1 MAFAGAKT
9 TVYDPGLR
17 VPFIVRDPYTEDR
30 GVVSD
35 ALISHVDIA
44 PSLIEFAGCLD
55 VSENRPTTWGDP
67 DRYWREKNEDV
78 DDNRGGGNRFREFH
92 GRSWLTL
99 LQKPQAQHH
108 EEIFASHTFHEIQMY
123 YPMRVIRDRKYKL
136 IWNIAHKL
144 EFPFAADLW
153 AASSWQTSYQQG
165 IRAKYGKKTIGQYLS
180 RPEFEL
186 YDIVKDPDETNNLAL
201 TAGFLEVLED
211 YKTKLRKLQ
220 TELSDPW
227 IRKWD
232 HE

>member
-1 MAFAGAKT
+1 M
-9 TVYDPGLR
+9 
-17 VPFIVRDPYTEDR
+17 
-30 GVVSD
+30 
-35 ALISHVDIA
+35 
-44 PSLIEFAGCLD
+44 
-55 VSENRPTTWGDP
+55 
-67 DRYWREKNEDV
+67 
-78 DDNRGGGNRFREFH
+78 
-92 GRSWLTL
+92 TL
-99 LQKPQAQHH
+99 LRKPQTQHH